1 MTPPATASAT
11 PATINVI
18 HRARRGLTFT
28 ANYTYAK
35 SIDTASSA
43 GGDKNI
49 LTPVGGQVGGQ
60 VVFGGTRANDR
71 SVSTYDQ
78 RHVIHG
84 TVIYDLPF
92 GKGRQ
97 FLNNVWKPLD
107 FLLGGWT
114 ITGLVRLQQRLPLH
128 GVPLRHQPARR
139 LHAHA
144 RGRTS
149 IPACRCSIRCG
160 AAIARSAPAASRT

>member
-1 MTPPATASAT
+1 M
-11 PATINVI
+11 V
-18 HRARRGLTFT
+18 HRAGRGLTFT
-28 ANYTYAK
+28 ANYTYGK

-60 VVFGGTRANDR
+60 VAFGGTRANDR

-97 FLNNVWKPLD
+97 LAQQHLEAAG
-107 FLLGGWT
+107 LGD
-114 ITGLVRLQQRLPLH
+114 
-128 GVPLRHQPARR
+128 RR
-139 LHAHA
+139 LDHHGS
-144 RGRTS
+144 R
-149 IPACRCSIRCG
+149 
-160 AAIARSAPAASRT
+160 APEHAASRTWCTSPTPTSSAT